1 MKFLSYFFNFLF
13 IIDNYNFILNNFR
26 VKLCKKL
33 YIIIFYIFGKNEL
46 IFMFDKVFFCVLN
59 KKIILF

>member
-13 IIDNYNFILNNFR
+13 IIDNYNFILNNLR

-46 IFMFDKVFFCVLN
+46 IFMFD
-59 KKIILF
+59 